1 LAGHQWLTPVIL
13 PIQEAETRRMA
24 IQSQLRQK
32 KKKKKK
38 SQTLISKIPTQKRA
52 GRVAQVVEL
61 CLASVTP

>member
-38 SQTLISKIPTQKRA
+38 ARLLSQKYQHKK
-52 GRVAQVVEL
+52 EL
-61 CLASVTP
+61 AEWLKW